1 MKGRKR
7 PISRMG
13 ITMENEGLIYKNEA
27 FQIIGAAMEVHNT
40 LGPGF
45 LESVYQEA
53 MEIELTKRNIPFV
66 PQKRIQIRYKDVL
79 LNQFYVTDLFC
90 YDKIIV
96 ELKAV
101 SATLPEHEAQIINY
115 VKATGTKLELL
126 LNFGEESLYY
136 KRFPNL
142 YPIRTNPQL

>member
-1 MKGRKR
+1 
-7 PISRMG
+7 
-13 ITMENEGLIYKNEA
+13 MENEGLIYKNEA
-27 FQIIGAAMEVHNT
+27 FQIIGAAMEVHKT
-40 LGPGF
+40 LGLGF

-79 LNQFYVTDLFC
+79 LNQYYVTDLFC

-101 SATLPEHEAQIINY
+101 STILPEHEAQIINY
-115 VKATGTKLELL
+115 VKATGIKLGLL